1 MPATFASYVPYSRG
15 VNIVDSSFIFLL
27 KEKDLKVVLNLS
39 PSQDFF
45 PYAKFKY
52 FF

>member
-1 MPATFASYVPYSRG
+1 M
-15 VNIVDSSFIFLL
+15 VDSFFKFLL
-27 KEKDLKVVLNLS
+27 KEKDLKEVLNLS

-45 PYAKFKY
+45 PYPKFKY